1 RFCLIS
7 VIGWFNTGPACALE
21 ITSQIKYYYVAGD
34 SSVTLQCEFVLAS
47 DNLAHT
53 EIEWIIVPPDR
64 DKDED
69 VIIWYTG
76 GIIYDNLLYM
86 PQDGIASI
94 TMTDLKHTDSGTYQ
108 CKVKKL
114 SDIASKNLFLSVMER
129 PSEPADLR
137 LRCRSSQGTP
147 PLVYKWAKRSG
158 LPLHAFVDTI
168 MGDLYLKKISER
180 DCGMYLCEVE
190 NLLGKEECEVVLS
203 FTSLPTKDYGPDT
216 IAAAVVSVVVVI
228 VIVITTVIC
237 YHCRKKTQEEFG
249 NRILEEAP
257 PPYPRPSRKRP
268 SSHSQGSVQVR
279 KLLVE
284 YFSRFVHA
292 LQLYIKSCRVCVRN
306 PTKADAINPS

>member
-1 RFCLIS
+1 QLLVLALVPLLLLLLLVCS
-7 VIGWFNTGPACALE
+7 CALE

-76 GIIYDNLLYM
+76 GIIYDNLYGPLKQRVHFTSPE

-114 SDIASKNLFLSVMER
+114 PDIANKNLFLSVMKR
-129 PSEPADLR
+129 PSKPECSVERQAVAGRDLR

-147 PLVYKWAKRSG
+147 PLLLLLLLLFLLMFFLLLFHLLLLL
-158 LPLHAFVDTI
+158 LPL
-168 MGDLYLKKISER
+168 
-180 DCGMYLCEVE
+180 
-190 NLLGKEECEVVLS
+190 LL
-203 FTSLPTKDYGPDT
+203 
-216 IAAAVVSVVVVI
+216 
-228 VIVITTVIC
+228 
-237 YHCRKKTQEEFG
+237 Q
-249 NRILEEAP
+249 
-257 PPYPRPSRKRP
+257 
-268 SSHSQGSVQVR
+268 
-279 KLLVE
+279 LLVLLLE
-284 YFSRFVHA
+284 LLLLLLHLL
-292 LQLYIKSCRVCVRN
+292 LQL
-306 PTKADAINPS
+306 PLLLLDLLLLLLL

>member
-1 RFCLIS
+1 ISSDFSLLFCGC

-76 GIIYDNLLYM
+76 GIIYDNLHSPQRVHFTSPE

-114 SDIASKNLFLSVMER
+114 PDIASKNLFLSVMER
-129 PSEPADLR
+129 PSKPRDLR

-180 DCGMYLCEVE
+180 DCGMYLYEVE
-190 NLLGKEECEVVLS
+190 NLVGKEECEVVL
-203 FTSLPTKDYGPDT
+203 T
-216 IAAAVVSVVVVI
+216 AAVVSVVVVI
-228 VIVITTVIC
+228 VTVITTVIC
-237 YHCRKKTQEEFG
+237 YHRRKKTQEEFG

-268 SSHSQGSVQVR
+268 SSHTQGSVQVR
-279 KLLVE
+279 K
-284 YFSRFVHA
+284 
-292 LQLYIKSCRVCVRN
+292 C
-306 PTKADAINPS
+306 

>member
-1 RFCLIS
+1 HTQRQTHSFSLVFLVYS
-7 VIGWFNTGPACALE
+7 CALE
-21 ITSQIKYYYVAGD
+21 ITSQNKYYYVARD

-53 EIEWIIVPPDR
+53 EIEWIIVPSDR

-76 GIIYDNLLYM
+76 GIIYDNLYGPLKQRVHFTSPE

-94 TMTDLKHTDSGTYQ
+94 TVTDLKHTDSGTYQ

-114 SDIASKNLFLSVMER
+114 PDIASKNLILSVMER
-129 PSEPADLR
+129 PSKPVCSVEGQAVAGRDLR

-147 PLVYKWAKRSG
+147 PLVYRWAKRNG

-180 DCGMYLCEVE
+180 DCGTYLCEVE
-190 NLLGKEECEVVLS
+190 SLVGKEECEVVLS

-228 VIVITTVIC
+228 VIAITTVIC
-237 YHCRKKTQEEFG
+237 YHCRKKTEEFG
-249 NRILEEAP
+249 NRILEDAL
-257 PPYPRPSRKRP
+257 PPYPRPSRKQQFTCL
-268 SSHSQGSVQVR
+268 SKTGQ
-279 KLLVE
+279 
-284 YFSRFVHA
+284 
-292 LQLYIKSCRVCVRN
+292 LQARGHG
-306 PTKADAINPS
+306 